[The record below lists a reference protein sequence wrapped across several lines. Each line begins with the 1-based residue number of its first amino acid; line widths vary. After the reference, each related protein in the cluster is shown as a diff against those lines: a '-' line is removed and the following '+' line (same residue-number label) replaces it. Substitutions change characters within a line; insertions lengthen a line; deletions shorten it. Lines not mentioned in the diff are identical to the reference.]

1 MRLLR
6 QASIADT
13 SQFTP
18 INPNRPKTRGRPS
31 KHFHPLLQKEK
42 ELKAALHQ
50 VLPEKLAESLSP
62 KGSRLAH
69 LYGLPKTHKPT
80 LSMRSILSA
89 SGTYNYK
96 LAKWLGEKLKPL
108 SVNQYIIDD
117 PLGFSKE
124 IRKHP
129 VLEDD
134 ILVSYDFT
142 SLFTNVPVQETIN
155 ILIDKAFTDN
165 WFNSTYD
172 QLTQLLR
179 MASTDQLF
187 QFDGQLYEQC
197 EGVAMESPL
206 GPLLA
211 NVFMCHLEEILSD
224 NDLIPPFYGRY
235 VDDTLAI
242 MPGLDVAESFLGT
255 LNGLHP
261 SIHFT
266 MELSNNDSIPFIG
279 MLITKNGNKLE
290 TQVYRKPTNTGL
302 LLHFQSHTD
311 LRYKKCLIKTMV
323 HRAKEL
329 SSTHQAFVDECRH
342 LKSMFNHLGYPSSLM
357 NGIIDECDY
366 LSTLD
371 AKTKSDE
378 TLRVSIPFKDQV
390 SANTVK
396 RQMRD
401 LSSKIAAH

>member
-1 MRLLR
+1 
-6 QASIADT
+6 
-13 SQFTP
+13 
-18 INPNRPKTRGRPS
+18 
-31 KHFHPLLQKEK
+31 
-42 ELKAALHQ
+42 
-50 VLPEKLAESLSP
+50 
-62 KGSRLAH
+62 
-69 LYGLPKTHKPT
+69 
-80 LSMRSILSA
+80 MRSILSA

-197 EGVAMESPL
+197 EGVAMESPPWPSV
-206 GPLLA
+206 GERVYVPSGRKR
-211 NVFMCHLEEILSD
+211 LSE
-224 NDLIPPFYGRY
+224 NDLIPPFYRRY

-242 MPGLDVAESFLGT
+242 MPGLDVAESFS
-255 LNGLHP
+255 
-261 SIHFT
+261 SIHS
-266 MELSNNDSIPFIG
+266 MDSTLV
-279 MLITKNGNKLE
+279 LISLWNFPTT
-290 TQVYRKPTNTGL
+290 TQFL
-302 LLHFQSHTD
+302 LL
-311 LRYKKCLIKTMV
+311 
-323 HRAKEL
+323 
-329 SSTHQAFVDECRH
+329 EC
-342 LKSMFNHLGYPSSLM
+342 
-357 NGIIDECDY
+357 
-366 LSTLD
+366 
-371 AKTKSDE
+371 
-378 TLRVSIPFKDQV
+378 
-390 SANTVK
+390 
-396 RQMRD
+396 
-401 LSSKIAAH
+401 

>member
-1 MRLLR
+1 
-6 QASIADT
+6 
-13 SQFTP
+13 
-18 INPNRPKTRGRPS
+18 
-31 KHFHPLLQKEK
+31 
-42 ELKAALHQ
+42 
-50 VLPEKLAESLSP
+50 
-62 KGSRLAH
+62 
-69 LYGLPKTHKPT
+69 
-80 LSMRSILSA
+80 MRSILSA

-96 LAKWLGEKLKPL
+96 LAKWLGQKLKPL

-211 NVFMCHLEEILSD
+211 NVFMCHLEEKD
-224 NDLIPPFYGRY
+224 Y
-235 VDDTLAI
+235 VRMI
-242 MPGLDVAESFLGT
+242 
-255 LNGLHP
+255 
-261 SIHFT
+261 
-266 MELSNNDSIPFIG
+266 
-279 MLITKNGNKLE
+279 
-290 TQVYRKPTNTGL
+290 
-302 LLHFQSHTD
+302 
-311 LRYKKCLIKTMV
+311 
-323 HRAKEL
+323 
-329 SSTHQAFVDECRH
+329 
-342 LKSMFNHLGYPSSLM
+342 
-357 NGIIDECDY
+357 
-366 LSTLD
+366 
-371 AKTKSDE
+371 
-378 TLRVSIPFKDQV
+378 
-390 SANTVK
+390 
-396 RQMRD
+396 
-401 LSSKIAAH
+401 